1 MIHRVVEVMKHQSVC
16 GHDELQRDS
25 DKRFLRWL
33 SDIRVIAHD
42 RIATMPA
49 VLSISRRPAF
59 RIVCSIRMSESR
71 INAPEIPTDP
81 AGAGTTPPFLN
92 VPYLLEASQPRARG
106 SWFLPGIAV
115 LLFLAFG
122 SAYLSSK
129 SAQWKQAVDVIS
141 GLMMIGIT
149 IAMGVL
155 MWNAVRRQREER
167 ARIEAIEELVQ
178 LRRWQQAAA
187 MLRDALSQP
196 TVSPIGRVQYLLFL
210 ASVLA
215 RYNRFDDA
223 IAVQNHLME
232 NVDLDPSTL
241 HALRLGRAMAML
253 REDHL
258 VDADRAIS
266 DLRRDVSRA
275 TDPSQPQAEA
285 PVSAGLSLIEM
296 YRDVKTGHAAE
307 AIEMFNR
314 TLPAMRKQL
323 GHRVADAHA
332 LAAKAYDFLGDSL
345 NAQANWER
353 ATVLSPQIELLRRY
367 PELNSLGSKYRAS
380 VPPASEIGEAA

>member
-1 MIHRVVEVMKHQSVC
+1 
-16 GHDELQRDS
+16 
-25 DKRFLRWL
+25 
-33 SDIRVIAHD
+33 
-42 RIATMPA
+42 
-49 VLSISRRPAF
+49 
-59 RIVCSIRMSESR
+59 MSEPPS
-71 INAPEIPTDP
+71 IPTHP
-81 AGAGTTPPFLN
+81 GAAGGSVSFLD
-92 VPYLLEASQPRARG
+92 VPYLLESSQPKPRG
-106 SWFLPGIAV
+106 SWFVPGITV
-115 LLFLAFG
+115 LLALVFG

-129 SAQWKQAVDVIS
+129 SKEWRSAVDVIS
-141 GLMMIGIT
+141 GILMIGVI
-149 IAMGVL
+149 IAMGFV
-155 MWNAVRRQREER
+155 MWTTVRRQREER
-167 ARIEAIEELVQ
+167 ARVEAIEELVQ

-196 TVSPIGRVQYLLFL
+196 TVAPNGRVQYLLFL

-223 IAVQNHLME
+223 IAVQNHLIE

-241 HALRLGRAMAML
+241 HALRLGRGMAML

-258 VDADRAIS
+258 VDADRAIN

-275 TDPSQPQAEA
+275 VDRSQPEAEA

-307 AIEMFNR
+307 AIEMFTR

-332 LAAKAYDFLGDSL
+332 LAAKAYDLLGDSL
-345 NAQANWER
+345 NAQSNWER
-353 ATVLSPQIELLRRY
+353 ATLLSPEIELLRRY
-367 PELNSLGSKYRAS
+367 PELSSLSSKY
-380 VPPASEIGEAA
+380 PALIAPAAELLGAA

>member
-1 MIHRVVEVMKHQSVC
+1 MPSVA
-16 GHDELQRDS
+16 D
-25 DKRFLRWL
+25 
-33 SDIRVIAHD
+33 A
-42 RIATMPA
+42 
-49 VLSISRRPAF
+49 
-59 RIVCSIRMSESR
+59 
-71 INAPEIPTDP
+71 
-81 AGAGTTPPFLN
+81 AGADAPFLD
-92 VPYLLEASQPRARG
+92 VPYLLEVSQPKQRG
-106 SWFLPGIAV
+106 SYFVPGIIV
-115 LLFLAFG
+115 LLVLAFG

-129 SAQWKQAVDVIS
+129 SAQWKSAIDVFS
-141 GLMMIGIT
+141 GVLMIGI
-149 IAMGVL
+149 IAAMGIV
-155 MWNAVRRQREER
+155 MWTTVRRQRDER

-187 MLRDALSQP
+187 MLRDVLSQP
-196 TVSPIGRVQYLLFL
+196 TVSPNGRVQYLLFL
-210 ASVLA
+210 GSVLA

-223 IAVQNHLME
+223 IAVQSHLME
-232 NVDLDPSTL
+232 NVDLDPSTR

-266 DLRRDVSRA
+266 ELRRDVSRA
-275 TDPSQPQAEA
+275 TDPSQPEAEA

-307 AIEMFNR
+307 AIEMFNH

-353 ATVLSPQIELLRRY
+353 ATVLSPEIELLRRY
-367 PELNSLGSKYRAS
+367 PELSSLSSKYRAI
-380 VPPASEIGEAA
+380 VAPAPELLGAA

>member
-1 MIHRVVEVMKHQSVC
+1 
-16 GHDELQRDS
+16 
-25 DKRFLRWL
+25 
-33 SDIRVIAHD
+33 
-42 RIATMPA
+42 
-49 VLSISRRPAF
+49 
-59 RIVCSIRMSESR
+59 MSEPP
-71 INAPEIPTDP
+71 AIPTDP
-81 AGAGTTPPFLN
+81 NYAGANAPFLD
-92 VPYLLEASQPRARG
+92 VPYLLEASQPRVRA
-106 SWFLPGIAV
+106 SWFVPGISV
-115 LLFLAFG
+115 LLVLAFG

-129 SAQWKQAVDVIS
+129 SAQWKSAIDVIS
-141 GLMMIGIT
+141 GLLMIGIIIVMGLVMWTT
-149 IAMGVL
+149 I
-155 MWNAVRRQREER
+155 RRQRDER

-187 MLRDALSQP
+187 MLRDVLSQP
-196 TVSPIGRVQYLLFL
+196 TVSPNGRVQYLLFL

-258 VDADRAIS
+258 VDADRAIN

-275 TDPSQPQAEA
+275 VSAAERDENPPA
-285 PVSAGLSLIEM
+285 ETPVSAGLSLIEM

-332 LAAKAYDFLGDSL
+332 LAAKAYDLLGDSL

-353 ATVLSPQIELLRRY
+353 ATVLSPEIELLRRY
-367 PELNSLGSKYRAS
+367 PELSGLSSKYRAI
-380 VPPASEIGEAA
+380 VAPAEAA